1 MAGVRAKVLALGAMI
16 AVAVGPALAQ
26 DATDGKSS
34 PEARSLIERQLDAF
48 AHDDAGGA
56 YAEAAPGITAMFGD
70 PDSFMTMV
78 RQHYAPVYRHRS
90 VEFGPAK
97 INADTI
103 EQEATFVD
111 ENDEVWAALYR
122 LDRQPNGT
130 WLISGC
136 TLIRSDDKSL

>member
-70 PDSFMTMV
+70 PDTFMTMV

-122 LDRQPNGT
+122 LARQPNGT